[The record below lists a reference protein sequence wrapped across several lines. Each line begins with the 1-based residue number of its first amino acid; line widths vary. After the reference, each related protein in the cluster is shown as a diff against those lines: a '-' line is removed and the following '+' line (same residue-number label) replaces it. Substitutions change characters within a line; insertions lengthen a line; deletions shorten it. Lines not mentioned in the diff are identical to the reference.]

1 VTRFNEFTLL
11 AGFEGTG
18 TTGDRYGI
26 KIAHDT
32 IQASADG
39 PVAQGL
45 LTTIS
50 NGNWVHIVAVNDPTA
65 GNSKIFINGVQSGPN
80 GAVINVDS
88 TDTNP
93 KWTMGTYWNSP
104 SWNFKGALD
113 DVQVYDVAL
122 SSSDIGFLYSNPGT
136 AVPEPSLALL
146 GSLGVLTLLRR
157 RRA

>member
-1 VTRFNEFTLL
+1 L

-26 KIAHDT
+26 KISNNT
-32 IQASADG
+32 IQASPDG
-39 PVAQGL
+39 SVAQGRL
-45 LTTIS
+45 PTIS

-65 GNSKIFINGVQSGPN
+65 GNSKIFINGVQSGSN
-80 GAVINVDS
+80 GTLITVDS
-88 TDTNP
+88 TDPNT

-104 SWNFKGALD
+104 SWNFTGALD

-136 AVPEPSLALL
+136 AVPEPSIALL
-146 GSLGVLTLLRR
+146 GSLGVLALLRR